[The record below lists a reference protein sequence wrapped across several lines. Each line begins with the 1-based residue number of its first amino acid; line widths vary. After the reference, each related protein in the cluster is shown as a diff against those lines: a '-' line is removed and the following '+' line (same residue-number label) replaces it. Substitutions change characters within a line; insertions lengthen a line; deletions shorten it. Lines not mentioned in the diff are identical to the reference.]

1 MSYSDSFSDTI
12 TRIRNGQMARLL
24 QVDLIYSKMGLALL
38 KILKDEGYIVNFE
51 EIVVKSKRN
60 FSFKGLRVFLKY
72 SGSNSAISKITRISK
87 PGCRVYSSVTKIRGF
102 RGGLGMIVLSTP
114 KGVITDRAA
123 RKFGVGGEVLCGI
136 F

>member
-1 MSYSDSFSDTI
+1 MSYSDSFSDTV

-24 QVDLIYSKMGLALL
+24 QVDLVYSKMGLALL
-38 KILKDEGYIVNFE
+38 KILKDEGYIVDFE

-60 FSFKGLRVFLKY
+60 FSFKGLRASLKY
-72 SGSNSAISKITRISK
+72 SGSDAAISKIVRISK
-87 PGCRVYSSVTKIRGF
+87 PGRRVYSSVSKICGF
-102 RGGLGMIVLSTP
+102 RNGLGMIVLSTP

-123 RKFGVGGEVLCGI
+123 RKLGVGGEVLCGV